1 MTDKKNLWHHHLRKY
16 ERAKNNFLSPFHENV
31 QIFFCG
37 NAYKGALQKD
47 TPFGSTS
54 VDVSW
59 RAGDKYLISWTHPL

>member
-1 MTDKKNLWHHHLRKY
+1 MKEQKTTSSLRFMKMFKY
-16 ERAKNNFLSPFHENV
+16 
-31 QIFFCG
+31 FFCG
-37 NAYKGALQKD
+37 NAYKGVLQKD